1 MTASEIIEKSRING
15 FSATNLTEYFEF
27 KKSSDLKT
35 VDENLE
41 LRTEIVDNLLSD
53 FENEDIGLIRLL
65 FDEELK
71 CELETRR
78 HDNLYQLS
86 FYLYELGNLK
96 DVYRIYTAKFDAKN
110 MDVGTSLDSEMLYMN
125 HKIEEVIEF
134 VKNDNSN
141 TNPKVL
147 ETLTDLKKYPNY
159 ESEETYNIFINGYF
173 YGHKSELEE
182 KGIKSGGK
190 YGNKKTEVLKKLI
203 VYFYAWLLFTIIISI
218 LMLTVYIWKGEDINW
233 LNALIGYGIIIPLT
247 LVVRYYVNKQKNV
260 G

>member
-15 FSATNLTEYFEF
+15 FSVSTLTEYFGF
-27 KKSSDLKT
+27 KKSSDSEIA
-35 VDENLE
+35 DENLE
-41 LRTEIVDNLLSD
+41 LRTEIVDDLLSD
-53 FENEDIGLIRLL
+53 FGKKDIELIRLL

-86 FYLYELGNLK
+86 FYLYQLGNLK
-96 DVYRIYTAKFDAKN
+96 DVYRIYTAKYDAKN

-147 ETLTDLKKYPNY
+147 ETLTDLKNHPNY
-159 ESEETYNIFINGYF
+159 ESEKTYNTFINGYF
-173 YGHKSELEE
+173 YGHKSELDTN
-182 KGIKSGGK
+182 KPKK
-190 YGNKKTEVLKKLI
+190 NKKWWE
-203 VYFYAWLLFTIIISI
+203 F
-218 LMLTVYIWKGEDINW
+218 WK
-233 LNALIGYGIIIPLT
+233 
-247 LVVRYYVNKQKNV
+247 
-260 G
+260 